1 MPTIDYA
8 LAHDFIDPADTTI
21 PYRLEFQHP
30 YVADQDPHPTRSN
43 PAGQLRAVVK
53 GRHPHRGTAIAISRL
68 GVHYNSVQAAIGDT
82 WPWRE
87 PARTTIDLA
96 QIRERVRAAGLD

>member
-8 LAHDFIDPADTTI
+8 LAHDFIDPADTTV
-21 PYRLEFQHP
+21 PYRLEFHHP
-30 YVADQDPHPTRSN
+30 YIADEDPHPQRSN

-53 GRHPHRGTAIAISRL
+53 GRHPRRGTAIAISRA
-68 GVHYNSVQAAIGDT
+68 GVHYNAIQAAIGT

-87 PARTTIDLA
+87 STHTTIDLA